1 MDLFRY
7 FVRFLYKIR
16 WYLVIMPMISLIIA
30 WFMTRNMERIYDTNT
45 TIYTG
50 MITGYNIEGGTGS
63 AGGNSQTNIT
73 NLMLIITTD
82 NTIHEVSLRLFARCM
97 MYGNPNK
104 DNNYISAEHFRQL
117 NASVP
122 ADVKALINHSNE
134 AQTYANLKAYEK
146 PSQDNFL
153 FGLTNYHPYFGIN
166 SITSRLKVL
175 QLQKSDI
182 IDIGYSANDAG
193 IAYNT
198 LDILNDVFS
207 KQYQQLRYG
216 ETSNVIKFFERE
228 VARLYRILT
237 SAEDD
242 LIRYN
247 VSKRVINYGEQTK
260 QVAAMD
266 AQQQNFRNDQLMNYT
281 TAKALL
287 DYLERQ
293 LGNRAQI
300 IRSNKE
306 FTNQVRDISRIQSRI
321 SNLKLMSSEGGG
333 NNNESQEELAKAQRD
348 LQRATGRVTQLTKDI
363 EAATF
368 STETGVK
375 AQDMLGRWLEQLLL
389 LEKTKAEM
397 TATDIMKNE
406 LDRQYLYFA
415 PIGATLERKSR
426 HIGFIEGNYM
436 EMLRALNSAR
446 MRQRNLQMS
455 TATLRVLNPPMFP
468 LNAQP
473 TNRMMVLLGA
483 FMLTFILVTLYFL
496 IIEMLDRTLRDRMRS
511 ERITNIPVMGCFPKE
526 SNLRYRR
533 FNKTIADM
541 AMKQLSKALLPNFKE
556 GQQNVLNLLSTDSG
570 NGKSYIAQELE
581 NYWISIGLQ
590 VRRLT
595 YDEDFLAE
603 DSKFI
608 LAKDIKDL
616 CPDILPEEIAIIEYP
631 NLDDYSISPALLN
644 MGTINMMVTRA
655 NRTWKDVDQ
664 KALNEVQAMLDE
676 EHKNTLFMYL
686 TEATRYAV
694 EEFVGQLP
702 PYEQTHVQHVCKGK
716 RRKSVITLSPVFAC
730 NLRVCLCGIQHVCHH
745 LRDASTGCRY
755 IIAL

>member
-7 FVRFLYKIR
+7 LVRFLYKIR
-16 WYLVIMPMISLIIA
+16 WYLVILPMIALIVA
-30 WFMTRNMERIYDTNT
+30 WFLTRHMERIYDTNT

-50 MITGYNIEGGTGS
+50 MITGYNIEGGTGA

-82 NTIHEVSLRLFARCM
+82 NTIHEVALRLFGRCM
-97 MYGNPNK
+97 MYGNVNK

-117 NASVP
+117 SATVP
-122 ADVKALINHSNE
+122 ADVKALINHNSE
-134 AQTYANLKAYEK
+134 SQTYANLKAYEK
-146 PSQDNFL
+146 PSQDNYL
-153 FGLTNYHPYFGIN
+153 FGLLNYHPYFGIN

-175 QLQKSDI
+175 QLNNSDI

-198 LDILNDVFS
+198 LDILNEVFAR
-207 KQYQQLRYG
+207 QYQQIRFG
-216 ETSNVIKFFERE
+216 ETSNVIKFFEKE
-228 VARLYRILT
+228 VARLYRIL
-237 SAEDD
+237 SNAEDD

-247 VSKRVINYGEQTK
+247 ISKRIINYGEQTK
-260 QVAAMD
+260 QLTVLE

-300 IRSNKE
+300 IRSNQE

-321 SNLKLMSSEGGG
+321 SNLRLMSSEGGG
-333 NNNESQEELAKAQRD
+333 RDVESQEELAKAQRD
-348 LQRATGRVTQLTKDI
+348 LQAATSRVSELTKDI
-363 EAATF
+363 EASTY

-375 AQDMLGRWLEQLLL
+375 ANEMLSRWLEQLLL

-397 TATDIMKNE
+397 TATDIMKSD
-406 LDRQYLYFA
+406 LDKQYLFYA
-415 PIGATLERKSR
+415 PIGATLDRKDR

-436 EMLRALNSAR
+436 EMLKALNAAR
-446 MRQRNLQMS
+446 LRQRNLQMS
-455 TATLRVLNPPMFP
+455 TASLRVLNPPMFP

-473 TNRMMVLLGA
+473 TNRLMILLGA
-483 FMLTFILVTLYFL
+483 FMLTFMLTALWFL

-511 ERITNIPVMGCFPKE
+511 ERITKIPVMGCYPKE

-541 AMKQLSKALLPNFKE
+541 AMKQLSKALLPHFKE
-556 GQQNVLNLLSTDSG
+556 GQQNVLNLISTDTG
-570 NGKSYIAQELE
+570 NGKSYLAQELE

-603 DSKFI
+603 DSRFI
-608 LAKDIKDL
+608 MAQGIKDL
-616 CPDILPEEIAIIEYP
+616 CPDILPDEIAIIEYP
-631 NLDDYSISPALLN
+631 NLDENSISPALLN
-644 MGTINMMVTRA
+644 MGTVNLMVTRA

-676 EHKNTLFMYL
+676 EHKDSLFMYL
-686 TEATRYAV
+686 TEASRYAV

-702 PYEQTHVQHVCKGK
+702 PYTRFNNFVYRISQLGLTATENEHAK
-716 RRKSVITLSPVFAC
+716 
-730 NLRVCLCGIQHVCHH
+730 
-745 LRDASTGCRY
+745 
-755 IIAL
+755 

>member
-134 AQTYANLKAYEK
+134 SQTYANLKAYEK

-198 LDILNDVFS
+198 LDILNDVFAR
-207 KQYQQLRYG
+207 QYQQLRYG
-216 ETSNVIKFFERE
+216 ETNNVIKFFERE

-406 LDRQYLYFA
+406 IDRQYLYFA

-483 FMLTFILVTLYFL
+483 FMLTFIFVTLYFL

-511 ERITNIPVMGCFPKE
+511 ERITKIPVMGCFPKE

-676 EHKNTLFMYL
+676 EHKNTLYMYL

-702 PYEQTHVQHVCKGK
+702 PYTKFNNFVYRMSQLGLTATENEH
-716 RRKSVITLSPVFAC
+716 
-730 NLRVCLCGIQHVCHH
+730 
-745 LRDASTGCRY
+745 
-755 IIAL
+755 AL